1 MSDTKSSFL
10 RRASGLFIGLLLA
23 LLALFIAL
31 NRQYVLDQVTVWQYK
46 PSAVVSALAERATI
60 SDKGLFYFYASQ
72 PVVEG
77 SQKFNSQCDRKEPTS
92 AILGCYSADRI
103 YIYDVNDPRLDGIRE
118 VTAAHEM
125 LHAAFERL
133 SEKEKQALGVL
144 LEAEY
149 AKLDSTELRDRMDYY
164 ARAQPGDRANE
175 LHSIIGTEI
184 ASIGPELEAHY
195 RQYFSDRQKVVQLH
209 AAYQKVFDDLS
220 AQADALG
227 AEVTRLREEISA
239 SITAHNAAAVRL
251 EQDIAALRARER
263 TVDRTSATQVN
274 AYNAD
279 RQTLINRADELN
291 RQKAG
296 IDAKTAV
303 FNEKVKQYNDLV
315 VRSNELKQKIDS
327 ALAPS
332 PSI

>member
-1 MSDTKSSFL
+1 MSDTKSSIL

-133 SEKEKQALGVL
+133 SEKEKQTLGVL

-149 AKLDSTELRDRMDYY
+149 AKLDSAELRDRMDYY

-195 RQYFSDRQKVVQLH
+195 RQYFSNRQKVVQLH

-251 EQDIAALRARER
+251 EQDISALRARER

-279 RQTLINRADELN
+279 RQALINRADELN
-291 RQKAG
+291 RQKAE

>member
-1 MSDTKSSFL
+1 MSDTKSSIL

-133 SEKEKQALGVL
+133 SEKEKQTLGVL

-195 RQYFSDRQKVVQLH
+195 RQYFSNRQKVVQLH

-251 EQDIAALRARER
+251 EQDISALRARER

-274 AYNAD
+274 AYNAE
-279 RQTLINRADELN
+279 RQALINRADELN
-291 RQKAG
+291 RQKAE

-303 FNEKVKQYNDLV
+303 FNEKVKRYNDLV

>member
-133 SEKEKQALGVL
+133 SEKEKQTLGVL

-195 RQYFSDRQKVVQLH
+195 RQYFSNRQKVVQLH

-291 RQKAG
+291 RQKAE

>member
-1 MSDTKSSFL
+1 MSDTKSNFL

-46 PSAVVSALAERATI
+46 PSATVSALAERATI
-60 SDKGLFYFYASQ
+60 SDKGLFYFYASR
-72 PVVEG
+72 PIVEG

-92 AILGCYSADRI
+92 AILGCYSAERI

-125 LHAAFERL
+125 LHAAFQRL
-133 SEKEKQALGVL
+133 SEKEKQRLDVL

-149 AKLDSTELRDRMDYY
+149 AKLESAELKTRMDYY
-164 ARAQPGDRANE
+164 ARVQPGDRINE

-184 ASIGPELEAHY
+184 ASISPELEAHY
-195 RQYFSDRQKVVQLH
+195 RQYFSNRQKVIQLH

-220 AQADALG
+220 AQSDALG

-239 SITAHNAAAVRL
+239 SIAEHNAAAARL
-251 EQDIAALRARER
+251 EGDILALKARES
-263 TVDRTSATQVN
+263 TVDRTSASQVN

-279 RQTLINRADELN
+279 RQVLIGRADALN
-291 RQKAG
+291 RQKAE
-296 IDAKTAV
+296 IDAKTAE
-303 FNEKVKQYNDLV
+303 FNEKVKRYNDLV

>member
-1 MSDTKSSFL
+1 M

-133 SEKEKQALGVL
+133 SEKEKQTLGVL

-149 AKLDSTELRDRMDYY
+149 AKLDSAELRDRMDYY

-195 RQYFSDRQKVVQLH
+195 RQYFSNRQKVVQLH

-251 EQDIAALRARER
+251 EQDISALRARER

-279 RQTLINRADELN
+279 RQALINRADELN
-291 RQKAG
+291 RQKAE